1 MSDATRF
8 EQVVTAAT
16 VTGIAAITSITT
28 SITDPAIAA
37 GIGTVGTAAMNAGY
51 WWLRGYR
58 LRDVYAGGS
67 V

>member
-16 VTGIAAITSITT
+16 VTGIAVATT
-28 SITDPAIAA
+28 TLTGITDPFIAA